1 MRGAGRYRTGSFP
14 PGPARPGPAAPDGRV
29 CGGGCR
35 GRAAV
40 CRHDGPV
47 PDGAARTTRLLVL
60 RALGLG
66 DLLAGVPAL
75 RAPRRAHPGTDSCR
89 LPPPDS
95 RRSRRPRGPWTG
107 CCPPPPSPAGC
118 PAHPRLDRPAPPR
131 HRRRPARQRPAQPP
145 AAPCSAP
152 PEAATRTRPGPTARP
167 GTRRSANAAAGVRH
181 RRRSGRSAAAPPAG
195 RVPGARCGRPAP
207 RRRVTRALPSRPDC
221 ATVACGS
228 WSPAARP
235 RATWWPGSPRA
246 PVCRTRTCP
255 TTACLVR
262 TAVRSRGRRL
272 AVISGDTGIA
282 HLAVA
287 HGTRSIALSGPVAPS
302 RWGPPAR
309 RVTDPAVGPGGRP
322 ARPPARP
329 GQPARHRRGRPRS
342 RRRTAPQPA
351 AVEGSAVLSRR
362 STGTSAGTRRT
373 SSGATARR
381 TPRSHPA
388 RT

>member
-1 MRGAGRYRTGSFP
+1 MGGSAAADAVGARQAAGMT
-14 PGPARPGPAAPDGRV
+14 APDRTAQPVRPASSSCAPSGSGTSSPVSPRCAP
-29 CGGGCR
+29 CGG
-35 GRAAV
+35 
-40 CRHDGPV
+40 P
-47 PDGAARTTRLLVL
+47 TR
-60 RALGLG
+60 
-66 DLLAGVPAL
+66 
-75 RAPRRAHPGTDSCR
+75 GTDSCR
-89 LPPPDS
+89 PPAPDS

-107 CCPPPPSPAGC
+107 CCPPPPSPAGPSRAPSTG
-118 PAHPRLDRPAPPR
+118 PARPPDIAVGLHGNGPPSHRLLLVLRPLKPPPGPAQDRRPVLAPGGAQTLLRAYGIDADPGDLLLPRPRAASPAPGAVVLHPGAGSPR
-131 HRRRPARQRPAQPP
+131 
-145 AAPCSAP
+145 
-152 PEAATRTRPGPTARP
+152 
-167 GTRRSANAAAGVRH
+167 AAGPS
-181 RRRSGRSAAAPPAG
+181 SG
-195 RVPGARCGRPAP
+195 
-207 RRRVTRALPSRPDC
+207 TLPSRPDC

-255 TTACLVR
+255 TAACLVR

-302 RWGPPAR
+302 RWGPPAH
-309 RVTDPAVGPGGRP
+309 RVTAPCGRARRATRTAAGPTGSPAG
-322 ARPPARP
+322 
-329 GQPARHRRGRPRS
+329 HRRGRPRS
-342 RRRTAPQPA
+342 RRRTAPRPA